1 MWRVKFDPFYGSVV
15 AMTEFKAGDKEVCMR
30 VVTHCCS
37 GPHASV
43 YGMQCWLLTLLQ
55 ESPSK
60 FVKLKRLRYAAVKE
74 VLVSGTED
82 SGFLYALATE
92 CTDCRLHFLPCMLAE
107 TEIILWQ
114 CTCTIVQCPRTS

>member
-1 MWRVKFDPFYGSVV
+1 
-15 AMTEFKAGDKEVCMR
+15 MR
-30 VVTHCCS
+30 VVTHSCR
-37 GPHASV
+37 GRHERV
-43 YGMQCWLLTLLQ
+43 YAMQCCLVTLLQ
-55 ESPSK
+55 ECPSDI
-60 FVKLKRLRYAAVKE
+60 VKLKRLRFAAVKE

-114 CTCTIVQCPRTS
+114 CICTIVQCPRTS